1 MFKVYSCAVHG
12 GWAVG
17 LCQLP
22 SALPQLPSPAVH
34 TTSVNIGFEEDDDDD
49 DMGFIPLKVK
59 ALGRTLCLPA

>member
-1 MFKVYSCAVHG
+1 
-12 GWAVG
+12 VG

-34 TTSVNIGFEEDDDDD
+34 TTSVNIGFEEDDDD
-49 DMGFIPLKVK
+49 MGFIPLKVK

>member
-1 MFKVYSCAVHG
+1 
-12 GWAVG
+12 VG